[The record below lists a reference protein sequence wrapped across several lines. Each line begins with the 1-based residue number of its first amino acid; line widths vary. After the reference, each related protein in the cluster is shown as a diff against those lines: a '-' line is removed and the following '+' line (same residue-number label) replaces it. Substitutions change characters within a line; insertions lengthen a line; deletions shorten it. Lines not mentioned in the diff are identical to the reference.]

1 MGFPG
6 GLTGKRICLQ
16 CGRSGFDPWVGKIP
30 WRKEWLSTP
39 VFWPGEF
46 HGLYSP
52 CGCKELDTTEWLS
65 LSRILFAWN
74 VPLVSLIVQKRSL
87 VFPILFFSSI
97 SLHWSLRKSF
107 LPLLT
112 ILWNSAFKWMEFD
125 SKCDFTPLTTCW
137 VFSFALGCGISF
149 FGGIQHFPVD
159 DFPVASCNLGV
170 LTGEDECRYFYSA
183 VFLVYRKAIVF
194 CILILLFSNFTV
206 LIDEL
211 Y

>member
-6 GLTGKRICLQ
+6 GSTGKRICLQ
-16 CGRSGFDPWVGKIP
+16 CGRSGFYPWVGKIP

-97 SLHWSLRKSF
+97 SLHWSLRKAF
-107 LPLLT
+107 LFLLAV
-112 ILWNSAFKWMEFD
+112 LWNSAFTWVCLSF
-125 SKCDFTPLTTCW
+125 SPLHSGSLI
-137 VFSFALGCGISF
+137 FSAICKASSDNHFAFLHFFFLGI
-149 FGGIQHFPVD
+149 
-159 DFPVASCNLGV
+159 
-170 LTGEDECRYFYSA
+170 
-183 VFLVYRKAIVF
+183 
-194 CILILLFSNFTV
+194 V
-206 LIDEL
+206 LITASYTMSHTPIERFSGTL
-211 Y
+211 SIRSNPLNLFVTFTI